1 MKSNDS
7 IKIVIAVVLLV
18 IAAIV
23 IVFTFGGGGGN
34 DGPRG
39 GEPVSD
45 SDWTMPEPQEDQPE
59 SPYGVP
65 N

>member
-1 MKSNDS
+1 MKSKDS
-7 IKIVIAVVLLV
+7 VKILIAVVLLV

-23 IVFTFGGGGGN
+23 IVFTFGGGGGD

-45 SDWTMPEPQEDQPE
+45 WTVPEPAPDQPE

-65 N
+65 D